1 MHKSLNVVGY
11 SKAVEIVNAINLMG
25 GKAKLGQTYMD
36 YGAGIT
42 WETILV
48 HSKSLD
54 MDYQALNPRDFD
66 ELNEGKLST
75 ERAKEIVDYA
85 IKD

>member
-1 MHKSLNVVGY
+1 MRGY
-11 SKAVEIVNAINLMG
+11 NDALKIVNEINNNG
-25 GKAKLGQTYMD
+25 GNARLGQTYMD

-42 WETILV
+42 WETVLV

-54 MDYQALNPRDFD
+54 MDYQALNPRDF
-66 ELNEGKLST
+66 EEINMGILPT
-75 ERAKEIVDYA
+75 ERIREIVQYA